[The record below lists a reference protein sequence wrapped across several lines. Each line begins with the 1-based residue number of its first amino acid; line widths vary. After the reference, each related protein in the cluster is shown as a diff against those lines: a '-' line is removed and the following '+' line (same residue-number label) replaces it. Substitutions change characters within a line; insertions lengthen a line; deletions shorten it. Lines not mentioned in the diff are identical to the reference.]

1 MNLRS
6 GKIRLKEEEKKEQ
19 KQQCNHDKCSLLT
32 KTTLCCCYCADKRP
46 QNIQYYAFTGSYLR
60 DVKKI
65 PRSYHYCPS
74 CKNMSA
80 SVEPPQVARPPP
92 VARPTMTQTIEIMK
106 QTIECLK
113 AENADLRTLISHLEK
128 KCVN

>member
-6 GKIRLKEEEKKEQ
+6 GKIRVKEEEKKEQ
-19 KQQCNHDKCSLLT
+19 NQQCNHDKCSLLM

-46 QNIQYYAFTGSYLR
+46 PNTQYYAFTGSYLR

-80 SVEPPQVARPPP
+80 SVEPPP
-92 VARPTMTQTIEIMK
+92 VARPTMRQTMRQTIEIMK

-113 AENADLRTLISHLEK
+113 VENADLRTQISHLEK

>member
-6 GKIRLKEEEKKEQ
+6 GKIIRVKGEEKKEQ
-19 KQQCNHDKCSLLT
+19 KQQCNHDKCSISIRT

-46 QNIQYYAFTGSYLR
+46 QNTQYYAYTGSYLR

-80 SVEPPQVARPPP
+80 SVEPPP